1 MSRLSRRQF
10 VVGAGSAALL
20 AGCGRLPWQAQQPAK
35 VPRIVLLGG
44 GSHEAYRDR
53 HEAFRQGLRD
63 LGYVEDQN
71 FVIESRMAD
80 GYLDRLPEL
89 AGEVAR
95 LPVDVIVVS
104 SAAAVAAAKQATTT
118 IPIVIAESDDPVERG
133 FVASLARPGGNITG
147 LSHIGKDL
155 AQKRLE
161 LLKAMAPGASLVAV
175 LWTRSGG
182 GANIIQWTETR
193 DAAQM
198 LGVQLQSL
206 EVQDPDD
213 IERVLEATSR
223 ERLDALI
230 VVHSG
235 PVTLRRAQII
245 DFAAKSRLPAI
256 YGFREYVEAGGL
268 IAYGP
273 NLPDMYRRA
282 AYYVDRILKGTKPAD
297 LPVEQPMR
305 FDFVV
310 NMRTARELGITFPHE
325 VALQITEV
333 IE

>member
-1 MSRLSRRQF
+1 MSRRQ
-10 VVGAGSAALL
+10 VVQGVGALGLGLL
-20 AGCGRLPWQAQQPAK
+20 AACGRWPGQVQPPAK

-44 GSHEAYRDR
+44 GSLDAYRDR

-89 AGEVAR
+89 AVELTR
-95 LPVDVIVVS
+95 QPVDVLVIS

-133 FVASLARPGGNITG
+133 FVASLAQPGGNITG

-161 LLKAMAPGASLVAV
+161 LLKALAPGASLVAV

-182 GANIIQWTETR
+182 GANVIQWTETQ
-193 DAAQM
+193 DAAQV

-245 DFAAKSRLPAI
+245 DFATKSRLPAI

-268 IAYGP
+268 MAYGP

-282 AYYVDRILKGTKPAD
+282 AYYVDRILKGAQPAD
-297 LPVEQPMR
+297 LPIEQPMR
-305 FDFVV
+305 FDFAI
-310 NMRTARELGITFPHE
+310 NLGTAQALGLTIPPH
-325 VALQITEV
+325 VLLQATEV
-333 IE
+333 IQ